1 MRVKICGITK
11 AEQGM
16 AIAQLGS
23 TALGFICVQASP
35 RYVTPAQIRIVV
47 EQLLVQV
54 DLIGV
59 FADCTEN
66 AICQVIEQAGLTAV
80 QLHGGETPEFCQK
93 LRQILPGIEILKA
106 LRIKTP
112 ECLNQAITYASVVDT
127 LLLDAYHPQMLG
139 GTGKTLDWGTLQ
151 QFRPSCPWI
160 LAGGLTPDN
169 ILDALSSLQPN
180 GIDLSSGV
188 ERAPGDKDLVK
199 VAQLFEKLGYLA
211 KHPPNLEL
219 GRCVT

>member
-11 AEQGM
+11 AEQGK
-16 AIAQLGS
+16 AIAQLGA

-35 RYVTPAQIRIVV
+35 RYVTASQIRTVV

-59 FADCTEN
+59 FANTTEEV
-66 AICQVIEQAGLTAV
+66 ICQTVEQAGLTAV
-80 QLHGGETPEFCQK
+80 QLHGAETPEFCQK
-93 LRQILPGIEILKA
+93 MRYSLPGIEIIKA
-106 LRIKTP
+106 LRIKTA
-112 ECLNQAITYASVVDT
+112 ECLNQTAIYASVVDT

-139 GTGKTLDWGTLQ
+139 GTGKTLDWETLQ
-151 QFRPSCPWI
+151 QFSPSCPWL

-169 ILDALSSLQPN
+169 IEYALSALQPN

-199 VAQLFEKLGYLA
+199 VAQLFEKLA
-211 KHPPNLEL
+211 K
-219 GRCVT
+219 